1 MDNGTQKP
9 PWVKMVSML
18 PNYANGVFRF
28 GAYEADPSSGE
39 LRKSGIRLRVQEQ
52 PFQVLLVLLE
62 RSSEVVTR
70 EELRQKLWPADTF
83 VDFDHSLNTVVNKL
97 REVLSDSAANPR
109 FIETL
114 TRRGYRFVAP
124 VEFVQE
130 LAAVVIPPATPA
142 KVCATAVISEETAS
156 SKPQPPVSVL
166 TRAEDVPAV
175 RPQYVRVLFLLIQ
188 VMYLSFY
195 IAALARLTRV
205 QELLEQTLGN
215 PAWAMTLLVISAV
228 VGLPIRLYL
237 TSAAAFDLSGL
248 TRKFHRL
255 FPVIFPL
262 DELWALSPFLLAP
275 QIGVGLALAAT
286 AALIYVPFAQR
297 TLLLMG
303 DRPQNHESTN
313 SL

>member
-1 MDNGTQKP
+1 
-9 PWVKMVSML
+9 MVSMSARH
-18 PNYANGVFRF
+18 ANGIFRF
-28 GAYEADPSSGE
+28 GAYEAESGSGE
-39 LRKSGIRLRVQEQ
+39 LRKSGLRLRVQEQ

-62 RSSEVVTR
+62 RPGEVVTR

-83 VDFDHSLNTVVNKL
+83 VDFDHGLNTVINKL
-97 REVLSDSAANPR
+97 REALSDSAANPR

-114 TRRGYRFVAP
+114 ARRGYRFVAP
-124 VEFVQE
+124 VEFVEKQ
-130 LAAVVIPPATPA
+130 AAPGLPPAAPTTIDTPA
-142 KVCATAVISEETAS
+142 EVSVEPAS
-156 SKPQPPVSVL
+156 SKAPSSVSVL
-166 TRAEDVPAV
+166 TRPEDVPAV
-175 RPQYVRVLFLLIQ
+175 RRQYVRVLFLLIQ
-188 VMYLSFY
+188 IMYLSFY

-205 QELLEQTLGN
+205 QELLEQTLGY
-215 PAWAMTLLVISAV
+215 PAWAVTLLVVSAV

-248 TRKFHRL
+248 SHKFHKL
-255 FPVIFPL
+255 FPVTFPL

-303 DRPQNHESTN
+303 DRPQPADSM
-313 SL
+313 

>member
-1 MDNGTQKP
+1 MI
-9 PWVKMVSML
+9 SMS
-18 PNYANGVFRF
+18 PNYANGIFRF
-28 GAYEADPSSGE
+28 GVYEADPGSGE
-39 LRKSGIRLRVQEQ
+39 LRKSGVRLRVQEQ

-62 RSSEVVTR
+62 RPGEVVTR

-83 VDFDHSLNTVVNKL
+83 VDFDHSLNTVINKL
-97 REVLSDSAANPR
+97 REALSDSAANPR

-114 TRRGYRFVAP
+114 ARRGYRFLAP
-124 VEFVQE
+124 VEFAGRQ
-130 LAAVVIPPATPA
+130 AAPGIPAVPAE
-142 KVCATAVISEETAS
+142 ISKEAAS
-156 SKPQPPVSVL
+156 AQPPSPVSML
-166 TRAEDVPAV
+166 TRPEDVPAV
-175 RPQYVRVLFLLIQ
+175 RRKYVRVLFLLIQ

-205 QELLEQTLGN
+205 EELLEQTLGY
-215 PAWAMTLLVISAV
+215 PAWVVAVLIVSAV
-228 VGLPIRLYL
+228 VGLPIRMYL
-237 TSAAAFDLSGL
+237 TSAVVFDLSGL
-248 TRKFHRL
+248 NHKFHRL
-255 FPVIFPL
+255 FPVTLPL

-303 DRPQNHESTN
+303 DRPQRSH